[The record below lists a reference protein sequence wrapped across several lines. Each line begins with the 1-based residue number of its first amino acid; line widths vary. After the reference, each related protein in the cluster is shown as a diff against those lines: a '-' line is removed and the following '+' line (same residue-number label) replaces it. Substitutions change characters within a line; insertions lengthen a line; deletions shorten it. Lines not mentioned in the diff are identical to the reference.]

1 VRTAEKSQFLSL
13 LSKDLAADLLAY
25 ITPFLMFILLF
36 APDVSFY
43 APITMVG
50 ILVQRS
56 AFKDRRILHD
66 NRYWYLG
73 FMLYFFGVVVNVNES
88 LSNGLFLLTVCFM
101 LALLSESIE
110 LPASTLYTNIM
121 IGLSLTH
128 ELLLCIFTEFSTG
141 SVLIF
146 IVLGML
152 MDRVMLEKDTQ
163 TMAVLFGC
171 FVGVHAVGWTL
182 SGEPFANTA
191 FEIDEIVQNWIKFI
205 SAPILGVLLFYAARF
220 SLETLNHGE
229 DKILEES

>member
-1 VRTAEKSQFLSL
+1 MYPFTHQLQWLEYSFREVF
-13 LSKDLAADLLAY
+13 SKIVESY
-25 ITPFLMFILLF
+25 TTIVT
-36 APDVSFY
+36 
-43 APITMVG
+43 G
-50 ILVQRS
+50 ILVLCCTS
-56 AFKDRRILHD
+56 L
-66 NRYWYLG
+66 
-73 FMLYFFGVVVNVNES
+73 GVVVNVNES

-191 FEIDEIVQNWIKFI
+191 FEIDEIVENWIKFI